1 LFIAKVAR
9 HKRGIML
16 AKFPKPIVQ
25 RSAAEGNGISQSGGD
40 PIMHVF
46 NALKDEIMTNY
57 SVTHE
62 TSLAA

>member
-1 LFIAKVAR
+1 
-9 HKRGIML
+9 ML

-25 RSAAEGNGISQSGGD
+25 RSAAEGHGISQSEGN
-40 PIMHVF
+40 PIIHVF
-46 NALKDEIMTNY
+46 NALKDEIMKNN